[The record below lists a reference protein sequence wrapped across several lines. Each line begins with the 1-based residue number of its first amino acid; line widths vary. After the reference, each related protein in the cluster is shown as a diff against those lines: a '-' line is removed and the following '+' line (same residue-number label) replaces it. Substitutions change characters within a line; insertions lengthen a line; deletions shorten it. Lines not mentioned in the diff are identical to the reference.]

1 MLLLDTDILV
11 DVRRGYEPAVQWLES
26 LTETPAISVITPFE
40 LLRGCRNKRE
50 QRNVYMLTQRLQVV
64 YLNQPICERAL
75 SYYTEFRLSHGLGI
89 FDALIAATAVL
100 EGYTLCSFNEKH
112 YRPIPELHRIQPY
125 PKTL

>member
-11 DVRRGYEPAVQWLES
+11 DVRRDYEPAVQWLES
-26 LTETPAISVITPFE
+26 LTEIPAISIISQFE
-40 LLRGCRNKRE
+40 LLRGCRNKQE
-50 QRNVYMLTQRLQVV
+50 QRNVYSLTRRLKVV

-75 SYYTEFRLSHGLGI
+75 NYYTDFHLSDGLGI
-89 FDALIAATAVL
+89 FDALIAATAVI

-112 YRPIPELHRIQPY
+112 YRPIRELQRIQPY